1 MEERDENSDKKK
13 KTVVSLSPNEPVT
26 SSSSK
31 K

>member
-13 KTVVSLSPNEPVT
+13 TVVSLSPNELVT